1 MAATVSAL
9 SPASC
14 HRRRQRGTTL
24 LEALITV
31 LVLGLAGLAYA
42 ALQVRGVSSN
52 ASAAWRSQA
61 TVLAAEGQFTDAMP
75 EILIGRVDG
84 PVGQAFANMM
94 AQSKGHTAMFA
105 IRACNQLV
113 RPATITVPKV
123 TLKDMANVDLFGGV
137 VQSATADA
145 VVDCLIDGTI
155 PKALANELCI
165 ISLVWIDPRCAKDPN
180 LDKKDMYRTNYEATK
195 LAIKRALA
203 NEPSVDEL
211 IANRHKIK
219 HDMDDWS

>member
-1 MAATVSAL
+1 MSQKYTFHAGEATVFAKD
-9 SPASC
+9 
-14 HRRRQRGTTL
+14 
-24 LEALITV
+24 
-31 LVLGLAGLAYA
+31 
-42 ALQVRGVSSN
+42 
-52 ASAAWRSQA
+52 
-61 TVLAAEGQFTDAMP
+61 GQFTDAMP
-75 EILIGRVDG
+75 EILIGRTDG

-113 RPATITVPKV
+113 RPATIVVPKV
-123 TLKDMANVDLFGGV
+123 TLKDRANIDLFGGV

-145 VVDCLIDGTI
+145 VVDSLIEGII
-155 PKALANELCI
+155 PKDIANGLCI

-180 LDKKDMYRTNYEATK
+180 LDKKDLYRTNYEATK
-195 LAIKRALA
+195 LALKRALN

-211 IANRHKIK
+211 IANRHRIK

>member
-1 MAATVSAL
+1 MSNYVF
-9 SPASC
+9 
-14 HRRRQRGTTL
+14 H
-24 LEALITV
+24 
-31 LVLGLAGLAYA
+31 AGE
-42 ALQVRGVSSN
+42 
-52 ASAAWRSQA
+52 A

-75 EILIGRVDG
+75 EILIGRTDG
-84 PVGQAFANMM
+84 PVGAAFANMM
-94 AQSKGHTAMFA
+94 AQTKGHTAMFA

-113 RPATITVPKV
+113 RPATIMVPKV
-123 TLKDMANVDLFGGV
+123 TLRDMVNIELFGGV

-145 VVDCLIDGTI
+145 VVDLLIEGVI
-155 PKALANELCI
+155 PKEEANNLCI
-165 ISLVWIDPRCAKDPN
+165 ISLVWIDPRCATDPN

-211 IANRHKIK
+211 IANRHSIK